1 MSLLSVSLLSL
12 LSLLLSTGQA
22 ATSSQQAPA
31 HYKFSYHVRDKL
43 SGQDFGQEEER
54 SGTNTGGEYRVS
66 LPDGR
71 QQIVTYTVADPL
83 SGYIADVSYQGL
95 NRQSYLIQMKDQ
107 ICISSDYRGVGL

>member
-1 MSLLSVSLLSL
+1 MSLLCLPLLSL
-12 LSLLLSTGQA
+12 LSFLLSPAPTVS
-22 ATSSQQAPA
+22 SSQQAPA

-54 SGTNTGGEYRVS
+54 TGTNTGGEYRVS

-83 SGYIADVSYQGL
+83 SGYIADVSYQEF
-95 NRQSYLIQMKDQ
+95 NRQSYLTTNLTD
-107 ICISSDYRGVGL
+107 